1 MNTLII
7 LIIILTTFQVKA
19 EIGQQWNG
27 LQIDAYLDEK
37 GELLVTEKHSLILNG
52 NIQNLSKTFPN
63 LIKNQKLV
71 IKSLFRSDV
80 ITNKTYEYRPGQLNS
95 IGNYSVNNNQLSWV
109 IRSSNSP
116 TYKNKPATFIL
127 KYKISNILKTKN
139 NTYSFKYTFGQTNR
153 KHNIK
158 TFSLKLKL
166 SPIWDA
172 DKITTDTITID
183 NMTPLDEYTL
193 NLALSKKDLPGIK
206 NQNNK
211 FDKIISCKLN
221 SLPMTKVL
229 ESYFFNIPSSYFQVE
244 KSLTFSFRSIKGE
257 KGEIQIGSGHIS
269 PLPIIFIS
277 NDESKVIG
285 FNTSSMY
292 QNEFNQNI
300 NKLMNNFT
308 EWMKFTLWGIQI
320 WHKTKKPFRLN
331 LDKIIKGDASSFS
344 IKSNKTIITIKKIT
358 FSELEKIIIPKSLN
372 FTISSDT
379 LNGVQFKMHIDDCK
393 VI

>member
-7 LIIILTTFQVKA
+7 FIIIITTFQVKA
-19 EIGQQWNG
+19 ETGQEWNG
-27 LQIDAYLDEK
+27 LQIESYLNKK

-52 NIQNLSKTFPN
+52 NIKNLSKTFPN
-63 LIKNQKLV
+63 LLQSQRLTI
-71 IKSLFRSDV
+71 ISIFRNDV
-80 ITNKTYEYRPGQLNS
+80 ITDKKYEYRPGDLKN
-95 IGNYSVNNNQLSWV
+95 IGNYSLKNNQLSWV

-116 TYKNKPATFIL
+116 SYKNRPATFIL
-127 KYKISNILKTKN
+127 KYKITNILQTKN
-139 NTYSFKYTFGQTNR
+139 NIYSFKYTFGQTNR
-153 KHNIK
+153 SSNIK
-158 TFSLKLKL
+158 TFSLKVKL
-166 SPIWDA
+166 SEVWDA
-172 DKITTDTITID
+172 DKITTDTITIE
-183 NMTPLDEYTL
+183 NMPPLEKYTL
-193 NLALSKKDLPGIK
+193 NLSLTKKAALEIT
-206 NQNNK
+206 NNYNI

-221 SLPMTKVL
+221 SLPITKVL

-244 KSLTFSFRSIKGE
+244 KFLTFSFRSIKEE
-257 KGEIQIGSGHIS
+257 KGEIQIDSGHIS

-277 NDESKVIG
+277 NDESKAIG

-292 QNEFNQNI
+292 QNEFNQSI

-331 LDKIIKGDASSFS
+331 LDKIIKGDASFFS
-344 IKSNKTIITIKKIT
+344 IKSNNTIITIKKIV

-372 FTISSDT
+372 FIISSDT
-379 LNGVQFKMHIDDCK
+379 LNGVQFTMHIENCT